1 MNQQEEEICYTPL
14 ALALVM
20 DGLRV
25 ARRLLTTYSP
35 NLFALSKEGK
45 TAVGIAVE
53 RGHLEIL
60 QLILLQYSEVMNM
73 IISPKDGRTILHI
86 AIVFHQNHII
96 YWLLSELKTQYQ
108 QELSGGPTTMT
119 KKRQQEK
126 LDWNQLDVPVNDA
139 DNEEE
144 DGKLPEEDE
153 ETPYSPLM
161 LAIHYA
167 NPNAAILLLQTAQEI
182 EETLYL
188 NHAAKSTPTVDPV
201 PQIPLLNLM
210 HSHVQGKLPL
220 YLAIERGYLE
230 VVNAL
235 LAYSPRLLLQSECV
249 TNDYYPII
257 TRYKPFHIAIEFEK
271 LAILS
276 CLTKHYTTHCALYHI
291 NSHHLN
297 EEEQQQ
303 QQQYWWDCVKEEDNP
318 FFHSIAISLEE
329 EVVIDTETGTNGLV
343 SMEVNPAGLA
353 IVRNKIVCL
362 QVLLQAMQTEYQLI
376 QTHKNTLQHPET
388 PLFTIPQ
395 IVAYETL
402 WLKHIQQSF
411 VLLVMFDRVDALV
424 VWLTVY
430 GPETVGRLV
439 FSALPSQPV
448 EYTGSVLHYLVAGGH
463 TTMLEI
469 LLDHLIGDDTGKEML
484 VTCIDSNGQNVLDF
498 ARGLLLFHA
507 AEGGEDDEMAV
518 AVQEMVCCLEKI
530 LTVSVSV
537 TISTDSD
544 DDDDHDEE
552 EEVTYSQSPDQQ
564 QEEIEEEPIAIPT
577 PIPMAS
583 EEPAKSEES
592 IPIPIAI
599 ECVESVEP
607 VVIDII
613 L

>member
-1 MNQQEEEICYTPL
+1 
-14 ALALVM
+14 
-20 DGLRV
+20 
-25 ARRLLTTYSP
+25 
-35 NLFALSKEGK
+35 
-45 TAVGIAVE
+45 
-53 RGHLEIL
+53 
-60 QLILLQYSEVMNM
+60 
-73 IISPKDGRTILHI
+73 
-86 AIVFHQNHII
+86 
-96 YWLLSELKTQYQ
+96 
-108 QELSGGPTTMT
+108 
-119 KKRQQEK
+119 
-126 LDWNQLDVPVNDA
+126 
-139 DNEEE
+139 
-144 DGKLPEEDE
+144 
-153 ETPYSPLM
+153 
-161 LAIHYA
+161 
-167 NPNAAILLLQTAQEI
+167 
-182 EETLYL
+182 
-188 NHAAKSTPTVDPV
+188 
-201 PQIPLLNLM
+201 
-210 HSHVQGKLPL
+210 
-220 YLAIERGYLE
+220 
-230 VVNAL
+230 
-235 LAYSPRLLLQSECV
+235 LQSECV

-276 CLTKHYTTHCALYHI
+276 CLMKHYTTHCALYHI

-297 EEEQQQ
+297 EEEQ

-362 QVLLQAMQTEYQLI
+362 QVLLQAMQTEYQLL

-402 WLKHIQQSF
+402 WLKHIQQLF

-469 LLDHLIGDDTGKEML
+469 LLDHLIGDDTGNCDGNGDGKGGKEML
-484 VTCIDSNGQNVLDF
+484 VKCIDSNGQNVLDF

-537 TISTDSD
+537 TSSTDSD
-544 DDDDHDEE
+544 DDDDDDHEEEEVSIEIVDEDEEEKEKE
-552 EEVTYSQSPDQQ
+552 EEVTYSQSVDQQ
-564 QEEIEEEPIAIPT
+564 QEEEIEEEPIAIPT

-592 IPIPIAI
+592 IPIAIAIAI